1 MRLYVILFVSILATS
16 TFAQSAYVFVSFS
29 MPHQLLIETLH
40 DSSKYQIPAI
50 LNGLDENSFEK
61 TVQKILDL
69 TKEVSDLQLQI
80 DPTQF
85 ERFNIK
91 QVPALVVEKGDCF
104 DVVYGNFSLARGLQ
118 YIAEKGECKK
128 RGAS

>member
-1 MRLYVILFVSILATS
+1 MRLLVILLTSILSTS
-16 TFAQSAYVFVSFS
+16 IFAQSAYVFVSFS
-29 MPHQLLIETLH
+29 MPHQLLIETLD
-40 DSSKYQIPAI
+40 DSSKHHIPAI

-69 TKEVSDLQLQI
+69 TKEVPDLQLQI

-91 QVPALVVEKGDCF
+91 QVPALVVENEDCF
-104 DVVYGNFSLARGLQ
+104 DVVYGNLPLTRGLQ

>member
-1 MRLYVILFVSILATS
+1 V
-16 TFAQSAYVFVSFS
+16 
-29 MPHQLLIETLH
+29 P
-40 DSSKYQIPAI
+40 
-50 LNGLDENSFEK
+50 
-61 TVQKILDL
+61 
-69 TKEVSDLQLQI
+69 DLQLQI

>member
-1 MRLYVILFVSILATS
+1 MRLLVILLTSILATS
-16 TFAQSAYVFVSFS
+16 TFARSAYVFVSFS

-40 DSSKYQIPAI
+40 DSSKHQIPAI
-50 LNGLDENSFEK
+50 LNGLNENSFEI

-69 TKEVSDLQLQI
+69 TKDVPDLQLQI

-91 QVPALVVEKGDCF
+91 QVPALVVESGDCF
-104 DVVYGNFSLARGLQ
+104 DVVYGNFTLERGLQ
-118 YIAEKGECKK
+118 YIAEKGECEK